1 MLFNIPKL
9 VSWVSEVMTLY
20 PGDIIPSGCPET
32 AEINI
37 GDKVEV
43 KVEQIGTLSNTVIE
57 DY

>member
-1 MLFNIPKL
+1 
-9 VSWVSEVMTLY
+9 MTLY

-32 AEINI
+32 AEINV
-37 GDKVEV
+37 GDRVEV